1 MGLADGFKLFIA
13 ILKIAAPQCIV
24 QSVSFAAS
32 LTNAE
37 VVRKS
42 IFALR

>member
-1 MGLADGFKLFIA
+1 MALDDGFKLFIA
-13 ILKIAAPQCIV
+13 ILKIAALQCIV
-24 QSVSFAAS
+24 QSVSFAES

-37 VVRKS
+37 VVRKT